1 MQQTTNNKQYLLMWI
16 VDRRGSIT
24 NIITFRSTRY
34 KSRSWQ
40 KRTKPSPVVNTHDWD
55 KKSEKYCV

>member
-24 NIITFRSTRY
+24 NILILLHFDQRDIKVGPGKKER
-34 KSRSWQ
+34 
-40 KRTKPSPVVNTHDWD
+40 SPVP
-55 KKSEKYCV
+55 

>member
-24 NIITFRSTRY
+24 NILLHFDQRDIKVGPGKKER
-34 KSRSWQ
+34 
-40 KRTKPSPVVNTHDWD
+40 SPVP
-55 KKSEKYCV
+55 